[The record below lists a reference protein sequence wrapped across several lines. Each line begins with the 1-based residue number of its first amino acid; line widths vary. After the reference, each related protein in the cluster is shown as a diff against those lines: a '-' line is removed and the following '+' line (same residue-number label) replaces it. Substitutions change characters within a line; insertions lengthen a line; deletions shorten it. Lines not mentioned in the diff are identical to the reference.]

1 MRAALVSPRVTGV
14 SLAPSW
20 AAVER
25 VLWLAAID
33 RCLRCGP
40 SDSAATLRAYRGL
53 RRLIDRDAPAL
64 YAATPVADAAESRWI
79 IAAREAVDDGTP
91 QERASVIVWA
101 AVGAWTDAPSGRWD
115 ALADAG
121 GALAEALDATVLD
134 GRHPVETARV
144 ATKLRAVMAGVWATM
159 EGGR

>member
-1 MRAALVSPRVTGV
+1 MSSRVTGAV
-14 SLAPSW
+14 IAPSW

-33 RCLRCGP
+33 RALRCGP

-101 AVGAWTDAPSGRWD
+101 AVASWTDAPSGRWG

-121 GALAEALDATVLD
+121 GALAEALDAVVLD
-134 GRHPVETARV
+134 GRHPGETARV
-144 ATKLRAVMAGVWATM
+144 ATKLRGVMAVVWREM
-159 EGGR
+159 GEGR